1 MSKERYMENVL
12 KYSLDEIQC
21 YTLLSFIFKCYRQY
35 VNAKDNKTDQLMHLR
50 S

>member
-1 MSKERYMENVL
+1 MSKERYIENVL

-21 YTLLSFIFKCYRQY
+21 YTLLSLIFKCYSY
-35 VNAKDNKTDQLMHLR
+35 VNANDNKTDQFMHLR